1 MTLETNPTPTTPA
14 DPVADA
20 AAAFAAFREPEAQQ
34 PRDESGKFA
43 KAEPEAPAEEEIEAA
58 PVEEAAEIEAEQVD
72 EAEAAE
78 EAQPEPVKMPASWSK
93 EDAEHWSALPP
104 ETQELIAQREGQRE
118 AAVNSKFQ
126 EAANARKASEAQLAE
141 ANTNRDAYAEAI
153 NTVLSLVHPVEPDP
167 RQFGAGTGQYDREGY
182 DLAVLKYRQNVQ
194 TLSSLQQQRQ
204 AIAEAQQEEAAKA
217 EAARFAELEEIG
229 RPALLAAVPDIADP
243 EKASAALGEIVKY
256 AVSRGIPEQVFT
268 ENADSISSAEILLA
282 WKASQYDKMQEAKTR
297 VAPKAKTVAPPVRPG
312 VATPRATQQQIAL
325 QKDLKRLNETGSVE
339 AGAAIF
345 KHFR

>member
-1 MTLETNPTPTTPA
+1 MDNDTAQAALPSA

-20 AAAFAAFREPEAQQ
+20 AAAFRSLREPEQAPQA
-34 PRDESGKFA
+34 RDEAGRFA
-43 KAEPEAPAEEEIEAA
+43 SQQEPQQEIEAE
-58 PVEEAAEIEAEQVD
+58 PVEAEPAEIEAEQVG

-93 EDAEHWSALPP
+93 EDAEHWNALPA
-104 ETQELIAQREGQRE
+104 ETQALIGQRE
-118 AAVNSKFQ
+118 AQRESAVNSKFQ

-141 ANTNRDAYAEAI
+141 ANSSRDAYAEAI

-194 TLSSLQQQRQ
+194 TLNGLQQQRQ
-204 AIAEAQQEEAAKA
+204 AIAEAQREEAAKA

-243 EKASAALGEIVKY
+243 EKASAALNEIVKY
-256 AVSRGIPEQVFT
+256 AVSQGIPQDVFV
-268 ENADSISSAEILLA
+268 ENANSISSAELLLA